1 MNSNKYWLVS
11 LLYEN
16 SIIDIIVIIDAN
28 DNKFDDDN
36 YMEPKN
42 LEYIHSKLPSHIK
55 SVGPILRIKEMDIFD
70 IVNIKD
76 ES

>member
-1 MNSNKYWLVS
+1 MNSDTYWIVS

-16 SIIDIIVIIDAN
+16 SIIDVIVIIDAN
-28 DNKFDDDN
+28 DNNFDSDC

-42 LEYIHSKLPSHIK
+42 LEYIHSKLPQHIK

-70 IVNIKD
+70 IVNIKA
-76 ES
+76 E